1 VPLGSYI
8 DGRAF
13 IRPDPMSSSPH
24 FPPTADPL
32 SGRSITVRFIHH
44 PDYLEAVLHG
54 FVNVAASKAALHE
67 MADEVR
73 RTGAQRLLVD
83 TGPLIGQLTQS
94 EHALIG
100 ELVATLFASVR
111 VAGIA
116 PVGRP
121 VGEIAPTARRNGADY
136 LGFATRAEALAWLHM
151 ERDLPASQ

>member
-1 VPLGSYI
+1 
-8 DGRAF
+8 
-13 IRPDPMSSSPH
+13 
-24 FPPTADPL
+24 
-32 SGRSITVRFIHH
+32 
-44 PDYLEAVLHG
+44 VLHG

-94 EHALIG
+94 EHACIG

-121 VGEIAPTARRNGADY
+121 VGEIAPAARRNGADY

-151 ERDLPASQ
+151 SRR